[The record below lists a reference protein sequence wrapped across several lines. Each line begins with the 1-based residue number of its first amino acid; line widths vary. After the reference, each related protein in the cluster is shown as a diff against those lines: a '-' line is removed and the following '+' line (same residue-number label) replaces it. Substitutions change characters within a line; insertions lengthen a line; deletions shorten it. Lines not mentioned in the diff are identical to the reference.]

1 MCRKL
6 VVEKRVTTMELIEVI
21 LTKENLNQAYKKVV
35 ANKGASGI
43 DEMTVKELGNYK
55 RRIGEY

>member
-6 VVEKRVTTMELIEVI
+6 VVEKRVTTMELMEVI